1 MTVLDEYIDR
11 NRIVEFLEGVTDIS
25 PLTAEADKIRKQY
38 FGDFIQIRGII
49 EFSNNCCRNCFY
61 CGLRKDNNAISR
73 FRMTS
78 DEIFEAASSIKAR
91 GVNTVVLQS
100 GDDFSYTCKML
111 CDLIKRIKENL
122 GLAITVSVG
131 ERPHDEY
138 KAFLDAGADRC
149 LIKFETSNQELY
161 SWLHPGMTLSQRLNL
176 INALRNMGYQ
186 VGTGNIVGLP
196 KQSFEDLA
204 NDVFLFKSLDPDMA
218 SVGPFVPQKKT
229 PLGEFKEANLT
240 HTIIILALTRIA
252 TLNSHMPVTTA
263 IGTIAGDEGRINALN
278 AGANVIMADFTPY
291 NYRKDYV
298 IYDNKV
304 TVTIDDAIRI
314 LDLIGRK
321 AAIGQGDSTKEFWRK
336 SRL

>member
-1 MTVLDEYIDR
+1 MTVPDEYINRD
-11 NRIVEFLEGVTDIS
+11 RIVEFLESIADIE
-25 PLTAEADKIRKQY
+25 PLIAEADKVRRLH
-38 FGDFIQIRGII
+38 FGNFIQLRGII

-61 CGLRKDNNAISR
+61 CGLRKDNHAISR

-78 DEIFEAASSIKAR
+78 DEIFDAASAIKAQ
-91 GVNTVVLQS
+91 GVKTVVLQS
-100 GDDFSYTCKML
+100 GDDFTYTCKML
-111 CDLIKRIKENL
+111 CYLIKKIKENL
-122 GLAITVSVG
+122 DLSITISIG
-131 ERPHDEY
+131 ERTHDEY
-138 KAFLDAGADRC
+138 RAFYDAGADRC

-196 KQSFEDLA
+196 RQSFEDLA
-204 NDVFLFKSLDPDMA
+204 GDIFLFKSLDPDMA

-229 PLGEFKEANLT
+229 PLGDFKEASLT

-263 IGTIAGDEGRINALN
+263 IGTIAGDTGRIAALN

-291 NYRKDYV
+291 NYRKDYI
-298 IYDNKV
+298 IYDNKAA
-304 TVTIDDAIRI
+304 VTIDDTTRI
-314 LDLIGRK
+314 LGLVGRK
-321 AAIGQGDSTKEFWRK
+321 AATDHGDSTKDFWREK
-336 SRL
+336 RL

>member
-1 MTVLDEYIDR
+1 MTVLDEYINR
-11 NRIVEFLEGVTDIS
+11 NRIVEFLEGIADTE
-25 PLTAEADKIRKQY
+25 PLIAEADKIRRLH
-38 FGDFIQIRGII
+38 FGNFIHLRGII

-61 CGLRKDNNAISR
+61 CGLRKDNHTILR
-73 FRMTS
+73 FRMTP
-78 DEIFEAASSIKAR
+78 DEIFDAASAIKAQ

-100 GDDFSYTCKML
+100 GDDFTYTCKIL
-111 CDLIKRIKENL
+111 CDIIKKIKENL
-122 GLAITVSVG
+122 GLAVTVSLG

-138 KAFLDAGADRC
+138 RAFLNVGADRC

-161 SWLHPGMTLSQRLNL
+161 SWLHPGMTLGQRLNL
-176 INALRNMGYQ
+176 IDALKNMGYQ

-196 KQSFEDLA
+196 RQTFEDLA
-204 NDVFLFKSLDPDMA
+204 DDVFLFKRLDPDMS
-218 SVGPFVPQKKT
+218 SVAPFVPQKKT
-229 PLGEFKEANLT
+229 PLGDFKEGSLT

-263 IGTIAGDEGRINALN
+263 IGTIAGDSGRIAALN

-304 TVTIDDAIRI
+304 AVTIDEAIRI
-314 LDLIGRK
+314 LNLLNRK
-321 AAIGQGDSTKEFWRK
+321 TAAGQGDSIKEFWRVN
-336 SRL
+336 RL